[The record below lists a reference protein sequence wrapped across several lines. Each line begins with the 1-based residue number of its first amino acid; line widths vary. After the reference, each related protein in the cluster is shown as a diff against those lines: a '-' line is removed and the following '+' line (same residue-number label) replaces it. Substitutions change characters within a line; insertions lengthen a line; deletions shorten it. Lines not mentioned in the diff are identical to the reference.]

1 MSVKEARAPVPRPRS
16 RWIEAAGVP
25 GIAAA
30 DAVDALGGAFERA
43 VFLHRLDEVIA
54 AARIEAADLGQE
66 RANDDLVEP
75 DRDEQDNRQR
85 HASTGAREAVGRWD
99 HRQQPE
105 WREPEHPAE
114 AASHAAVI
122 AVDLR
127 PLADEERQAD
137 NANQDDNRSQ
147 LAPARIIPFLTAK
160 HSLEYIQLYA
170 ARAASHGFEA
180 LTVVGGDQSA
190 GAPRCLPHAYQL
202 RRWIRERVPSMDLG
216 GWVNPLKDP
225 VRQVDFL
232 LDREFAA
239 EFYLTQ
245 IVSHHSVA
253 QVERFLA
260 EARRRG
266 VRYPGVFGVFLYR
279 SANPR
284 TLRQLASFL
293 PVPAEEIT
301 GEFAA
306 GLSAEDIC
314 ARSIRA
320 LREIGVDKVY
330 ISNLGL
336 DRPDARYR
344 RIVELV

>member
-1 MSVKEARAPVPRPRS
+1 MTTSSPGRSSVVRRLAEDRPLVAVELRPPRS
-16 RWIEAAGVP
+16 GMSY
-25 GIAAA
+25 
-30 DAVDALGGAFERA
+30 DASVDAWIDMYHSIRRLARQDTLI
-43 VFLHRLDEVIA
+43 FLT
-54 AARIEAADLGQE
+54 
-66 RANDDLVEP
+66 
-75 DRDEQDNRQR
+75 DN
-85 HASTGAREAVGRWD
+85 AVGL
-99 HRQQPE
+99 
-105 WREPEHPAE
+105 AE
-114 AASHAAVI
+114 EEN
-122 AVDLR
+122 
-127 PLADEERQAD
+127 LAHLT
-137 NANQDDNRSQ
+137 ANLAGE

-170 ARAASHGFEA
+170 ARASSHGFEA

-190 GAPRCLPHAYQL
+190 GPPRCLPHAYQL

-239 EFYLTQ
+239 DFYLTQ
-245 IVSHHSVA
+245 IVSHHSIG

-306 GLSAEDIC
+306 GHSPEEIC

-330 ISNLGL
+330 ISNLGF
-336 DRPDARYR
+336 DRPDTRYR
-344 RIVELV
+344 GILELV

>member
-1 MSVKEARAPVPRPRS
+1 MTTGSTPGRSSVVRRLAENRPLVAVELRPPRS
-16 RWIEAAGVP
+16 GMSY
-25 GIAAA
+25 
-30 DAVDALGGAFERA
+30 DASVDAWIDMYHSIRRLARQDTLI
-43 VFLHRLDEVIA
+43 FLT
-54 AARIEAADLGQE
+54 
-66 RANDDLVEP
+66 
-75 DRDEQDNRQR
+75 DN
-85 HASTGAREAVGRWD
+85 AVGL
-99 HRQQPE
+99 
-105 WREPEHPAE
+105 AE
-114 AASHAAVI
+114 EEN
-122 AVDLR
+122 
-127 PLADEERQAD
+127 LAHLT
-137 NANQDDNRSQ
+137 ANLAGE
-147 LAPARIIPFLTAK
+147 LAPGRIIPFLTAK

-245 IVSHHSVA
+245 IISHHSVA
-253 QVERFLA
+253 QVERFLT

-293 PVPAEEIT
+293 PVPAEAIT

-306 GLSAEDIC
+306 GLSAEEIC

-330 ISNLGL
+330 ISNLGF

-344 RIVELV
+344 RILELV